1 MWVILF
7 NFNWRKNPQTHF
19 QSEKSSIQNMNQLHV
34 IFQRILTIRK
44 YAQQSKYYEFA
55 GKSHD
60 QEKYSKE
67 NCVQNCKHVC
77 PPRT

>member
-1 MWVILF
+1 
-7 NFNWRKNPQTHF
+7 
-19 QSEKSSIQNMNQLHV
+19 MNQLHV